1 MDLINATNMIAGYT
15 MGMEPSGRE
24 LLVVVVKGT
33 FHLPKSGG
41 EARLHEAQLPLIM
54 ADTFT
59 GEPGYSAPY
68 SEVDFAPRKLRCD
81 ILLQGSAYS
90 PKGRPVERLPV
101 GFRIGNWQKT
111 FAVCGKR
118 FWDYGVTGIHATP
131 SEPFVTQ
138 PFSYDVAFGGV
149 DNYSEDPAMHAAF
162 MRNPVGC
169 GFHKH
174 LKKEWVDGTP
184 LPHTEALDHPVE
196 KPDGDYAPMALGPVG
211 RGWASRLPYAGTYD
225 QNWIDNTFPFL
236 PADFNDAYYQAAPLD
251 QQIPYLRGGEEVVLV
266 NLTPEGRTAFHLP
279 IIDIPV
285 VFFRKKG
292 ERHETKAV
300 IDTLVIE
307 SDKNLFTMTWR
318 ASLPLKKN
326 MFEIPQV
333 LVGRVSRGWWRAR
346 ELGKTYYPSLEH
358 LARSKKVETEDE

>member
-33 FHLPKSGG
+33 FHFPKAG
-41 EARLHEAQLPLIM
+41 ETPQLHEQQVPLIM

-68 SEVDFAPRKLRCD
+68 SEVDFAPRKLKCD
-81 ILLQGSAYS
+81 ILLQGSAYA
-90 PKGRPVERLPV
+90 PEGRPIERMPV
-101 GFRIGNWQKT
+101 GLRVGNWQKT

-118 FWDYGVTGIHATP
+118 FWDYGLTGIRATP
-131 SEPFVTQ
+131 PEPFVTQ

-149 DNYSEDPAMHAAF
+149 DNYPEDPAMHVAF
-162 MRNPVGC
+162 MRNPAGR

-184 LPHTEALDHPVE
+184 LPHTEALDQPIE
-196 KPDGDYAPMALGPVG
+196 KPDGDYAPMAFGPVG

-225 QNWIDNTFPFL
+225 QSWVDNTFPFL
-236 PADFNDAYYQAAPLD
+236 PPDFKDMYYQAAPLD
-251 QQIPYLRGGEEVVLV
+251 QQIPYLRGGEEMVLV
-266 NLTPEGRTAFHLP
+266 NLTPQGRTGFVLP
-279 IIDIPV
+279 TIEVPV
-285 VFFRKKG
+285 IFFPKKG
-292 ERHETKAV
+292 ERHETQAQM
-300 IDTLVIE
+300 DTLVIE
-307 SDKNLFTMTWR
+307 PDKNLFTMTWR
-318 ASLPLKKN
+318 ACLPLKKN

-333 LVGRVSRGWWRAR
+333 LVGKMSRGWWRAR

-358 LARSKKVETEDE
+358 LAQSKKAETEDE